1 MQDSLN
7 DACEQLIYFTTS
19 RFATPG
25 PTAEKKC
32 VKYEVTLSYVLGN
45 VRVRVEPEDLRMGD
59 IRHLIEEVYK
69 AFMRVTVIREL
80 VEIVRGKSVVFI
92 VHHVCVVVVLQNG
105 HH

>member
-7 DACEQLIYFTTS
+7 NACEQLIYFTTS
-19 RFATPG
+19 GIAPSG
-25 PTAEKKC
+25 PAAEKKS

-45 VRVRVEPEDLRMGD
+45 VRVRVEPENLRMGD
-59 IRHLIEEVYK
+59 IRHLIEEINK
-69 AFMRVTVIREL
+69 AFMCVTVIREL

-92 VHHVCVVVVLQNG
+92 VHHVRVVVVLQNG